1 MSSQQFVP
9 QSTKDGSYTFFSDE
23 FQEAFHSFHGA
34 KQEAELKF
42 VQPTLIKEIAQHRNS
57 IRILDICYGLGYNS
71 AAAMEAIWQVNSQ
84 CHIELV
90 ALEISAAVPQQ
101 AIANNL
107 LSQWRSPIPQLLA
120 ELSQTYSV
128 SGDFFQGSL
137 LLGDARQT
145 IQQLKAWQADAI
157 FLDPFSPP
165 KCPQLW
171 TVEFIAQVARCLAPQ
186 GRLATYSCAAAVR
199 SALLLAG
206 LKIASTRGVGR
217 KSPGTVAAY
226 VEHNLTSDPGRVS
239 RFSGQTP
246 RYAERY
252 PLGRRKT
259 HSGGQHSGETP
270 ELRPH
275 NADQEKE
282 RASLTPLSLQEQEHL
297 QSRASIP
304 YRDFYLRDSSESING
319 VRHQEQQNSTLES
332 TSQWKKRWLRLN
344 T

>member
-107 LSQWRSPIPQLLA
+107 LNQWRSPIPQLLA

-226 VEHNLTSDPGRVS
+226 VEHNLTSDPGRET
-239 RFSGQTP
+239 RPSGQTP
-246 RYAERY
+246 RYS
-252 PLGRRKT
+252 LGRHPSR
-259 HSGGQHSGETP
+259 S

-304 YRDFYLRDSSESING
+304 YRDFYLRDSSEGING

>member
-186 GRLATYSCAAAVR
+186 ARLATYSCAAAVR

-239 RFSGQTP
+239 RF
-246 RYAERY
+246 
-252 PLGRRKT
+252 
-259 HSGGQHSGETP
+259 
-270 ELRPH
+270 
-275 NADQEKE
+275 KE
-282 RASLTPLSLQEQEHL
+282 RANLTPLSLQEQEHL

-319 VRHQEQQNSTLES
+319 VRHQEQQSSTLES